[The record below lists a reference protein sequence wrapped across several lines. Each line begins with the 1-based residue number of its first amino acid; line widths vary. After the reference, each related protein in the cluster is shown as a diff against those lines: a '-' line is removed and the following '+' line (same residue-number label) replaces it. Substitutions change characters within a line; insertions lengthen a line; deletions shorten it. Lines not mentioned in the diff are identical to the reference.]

1 VPTPLRQRKAIWTGS
16 VGESASGPP
25 WSKTPAYAS
34 APCAGTDD
42 AIGRL
47 TVVVQLP
54 VSGGIGVGQVQDG
67 PLEKAI
73 GHCEVSDP
81 PAGSESRAVAG
92 AILVE
97 LFVPHNWMFMQSSW

>member
-1 VPTPLRQRKAIWTGS
+1 MP
-16 VGESASGPP
+16 
-25 WSKTPAYAS
+25 
-34 APCAGTDD
+34 
-42 AIGRL
+42 
-47 TVVVQLP
+47 
-54 VSGGIGVGQVQDG
+54 GGIGKGRVQDG

-97 LFVPHNWMFMQSSW
+97 LSVTYNWMFVQLNL